1 MNIVSSI
8 SRSLILTALLSFLS
22 PILLVGTILT
32 TVLLVSYIPG
42 IESSS
47 QAIIVSIVWF
57 LGVFGTGSPIAGLLI
72 IGFTCGIVG
81 GLFNLYTLSR
91 YQKLRGH

>member
-8 SRSLILTALLSFLS
+8 SRSLILTALLSFIS
-22 PILLVGTILT
+22 PIIVVGTMLAT
-32 TVLLVSYIPG
+32 LLLVSYVPG
-42 IESSS
+42 IESFC

-57 LGVFGTGSPIAGLLI
+57 LGVFGTGSAIVGLLI

-91 YQKLRGH
+91 YQKLQGH